1 MASDIERGRE
11 AGDIPG
17 IAVAMNAVAIAFD
30 DLTVLQDVDF
40 QVEPGEFVCL
50 LGPSGCGK
58 STLLAAIAGFV
69 ELAGGEVSCNGE
81 RVKGINPHAGVVF
94 QSSEALFEWLTAE
107 QNVAYGPRMH
117 GRGKAES
124 RRIATEFLSK
134 VGLAPAAKRFPREL
148 SGGMK
153 QRVQI
158 ARVLANEPRLV
169 LMDEPF
175 GALDAQTRHVLQE
188 ELVRLWQRTGCSIV
202 FVTHDI
208 DESVI
213 LADRIVVMTA
223 GPAARIK
230 SVYTVDAPRPRSR
243 HDVAELYDRI
253 QEDIRVEVA
262 RSLLN
267 QGLDIDAGVTG
278 AAAS

>member
-1 MASDIERGRE
+1 
-11 AGDIPG
+11 
-17 IAVAMNAVAIAFD
+17 
-30 DLTVLQDVDF
+30 
-40 QVEPGEFVCL
+40 
-50 LGPSGCGK
+50 
-58 STLLAAIAGFV
+58 
-69 ELAGGEVSCNGE
+69 
-81 RVKGINPHAGVVF
+81 
-94 QSSEALFEWLTAE
+94 
-107 QNVAYGPRMH
+107 MH
-117 GRGKAES
+117 GRGKLES
-124 RRIATEFLSK
+124 RRVAADFLAK
-134 VGLAPAAKRFPREL
+134 VGLTPAAKKYPREL

-223 GPAARIK
+223 GPSARIK
-230 SVYTVDAPRPRSR
+230 SVYRVDAARPRSR
-243 HDVAELYDRI
+243 QDVADLYDRI

-262 RSLLN
+262 QSLLN
-267 QGLDIDAGVTG
+267 QGLEIDAGVTG
-278 AAAS
+278 GEAR